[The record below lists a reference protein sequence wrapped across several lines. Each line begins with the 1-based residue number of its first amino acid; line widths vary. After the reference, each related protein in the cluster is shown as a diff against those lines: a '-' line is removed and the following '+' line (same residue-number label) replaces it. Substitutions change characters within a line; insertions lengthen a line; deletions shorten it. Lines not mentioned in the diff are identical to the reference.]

1 MAEPTCNFHE
11 SLSVFEL
18 DLATWKQRDTWYSNL
33 YTVLKIICR
42 PCYKLLRLL
51 HECFKT
57 ANERTLSF
65 DEDLS
70 SP

>member
-33 YTVLKIICR
+33 YTVLHCTKD
-42 PCYKLLRLL
+42 
-51 HECFKT
+51 H
-57 ANERTLSF
+57 
-65 DEDLS
+65 LS
-70 SP
+70 SML